1 MGISFEQEVI
11 VKKKIATAMLTIAT
25 ACGFAQEA
33 TPQLSIDK
41 LPQQIEVTLVKKE
54 DTQPRKSF
62 YYIRADVAPVAD
74 AGVLPGVGFGYR
86 LNYDASALDF
96 SASIKGRH
104 GHGESA
110 SAWTWP
116 KVNYLYYFTPAQDGS
131 LYLGGGLAYGGIS
144 KREKTDNTDGYRET
158 TRTEFH
164 GLLGN
169 ACAGYEMHRSSR
181 LRTFFQLDVNQ
192 PFAPSYR
199 VGAFPGPSAEFSV
212 GAGF

>member
-11 VKKKIATAMLTIAT
+11 VKKKIATAILTIAT

-62 YYIRADVAPVAD
+62 YYIRADVAPMAD
-74 AGVLPGVGFGYR
+74 AGVLPGIGVGYR

-104 GHGESA
+104 SDDSRA
-110 SAWTWP
+110 TVWTWP

-131 LYLGGGLAYGGIS
+131 LYLGGGLAYGGIAT
-144 KREKTDNTDGYRET
+144 REETNDDDYWTT

-164 GLLGN
+164 GLLGS

-181 LRTFFQLDVNQ
+181 LRTFVQLDVNQ
-192 PFAPSYR
+192 PIAPSYR